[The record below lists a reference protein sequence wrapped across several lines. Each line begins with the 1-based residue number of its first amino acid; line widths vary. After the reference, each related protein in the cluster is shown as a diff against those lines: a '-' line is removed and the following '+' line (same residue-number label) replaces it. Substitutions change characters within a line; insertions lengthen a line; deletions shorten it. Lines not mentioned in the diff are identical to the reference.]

1 MNPPGGRTSSRKL
14 DHLRICCDEMVE
26 TGDAGFADV
35 LLVHNALP
43 ECDMDRIS
51 TGTRFLGH
59 PFGAPLVIAAMTGGH
74 PEATRINARLGAAA
88 ERFGLGIGVG
98 SQRAALEDP
107 AQVESFRVVRDNAPS
122 AFVIANLGAVQLRD
136 RGADWADRAVE
147 MIGADALAIHLNFLQ
162 EAIQP
167 EGDRDATG
175 CLEAIERLCREAP
188 YPVIVKETGN
198 GISGD
203 VARRLFGAGVAA
215 IDTGGLGGT
224 SWAVIESIRARESGR
239 PGDERLRA
247 LGETFR
253 TWGLPTVFSLIE
265 CRRFGGP
272 VIATGGVRTGIDAAK
287 AIALGASLAGMA
299 LPLLAPARAGQDAL
313 DARIE
318 RVIDEL
324 RVAMF
329 LTGSPDVAALS
340 SARTV
345 LGGQIRS
352 LIQP

>member
-1 MNPPGGRTSSRKL
+1 MNPTGARTSSRKL

-26 TGDAGFADV
+26 TGDAGFDDV
-35 LLVHNALP
+35 VLVHNALP
-43 ECDMDRIS
+43 ECDMDHIS
-51 TGTRFLGH
+51 TATRFLGH
-59 PFGAPLVIAAMTGGH
+59 PFRAPLVIAAMTGGH

-107 AQVESFRVVRDNAPS
+107 AQVESYRVVRDNAPS

-136 RGADWADRAVE
+136 HGVDWADRAVE
-147 MIGADALAIHLNFLQ
+147 MIGADALAVHLNFLQ

-175 CLEAIERLCREAP
+175 CLDAIERLCRDAA
-188 YPVIVKETGN
+188 YPVIAKETGN
-198 GISGD
+198 GIAGE
-203 VARRLFGAGVAA
+203 VARRLYGAGVAA

-224 SWAVIESIRARESGR
+224 SWAVIEAIRARETGR
-239 PGDERLRA
+239 PEDERLRA

-253 TWGLPTVFSLIE
+253 DWGVPTVASLVE

-272 VIATGGVRTGIDAAK
+272 VIATGGVRSGIDTAK
-287 AIALGASLAGMA
+287 AVALGADLAGMA
-299 LPLLAPARAGQDAL
+299 LPLLAPARAGQASL
-313 DARIE
+313 DAAIE

-340 SARTV
+340 QAGTILTGRIRT
-345 LGGQIRS
+345 